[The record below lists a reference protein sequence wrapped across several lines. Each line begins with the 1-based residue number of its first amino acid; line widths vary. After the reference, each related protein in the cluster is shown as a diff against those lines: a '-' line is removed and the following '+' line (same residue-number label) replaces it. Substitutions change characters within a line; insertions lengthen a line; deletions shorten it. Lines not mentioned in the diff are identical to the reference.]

1 MNLTKCKF
9 LFYVVYIEEYT
20 FSRKVSLATIGVC
33 VFVRLTSVAA
43 LFIFSELFMNIY
55 TVCFIGHREI
65 PDIRETEEK
74 LQKVIEDLIRQKE
87 YVEFY
92 VGRNGDF
99 DISVAS
105 AVKRAQNKCGHE
117 NSSLILVLPYKN
129 KDIEYFKYYYDE
141 VILPVSSDTHFK
153 AAIKKRNEWM
163 ADNSD
168 MLIAY
173 VSKESGGAYEML
185 KYAELQKTTII
196 KINDLI
202 F

>member
-1 MNLTKCKF
+1 MD
-9 LFYVVYIEEYT
+9 
-20 FSRKVSLATIGVC
+20 
-33 VFVRLTSVAA
+33 
-43 LFIFSELFMNIY
+43 IY
-55 TVCFIGHREI
+55 RVCFIGHREI

-74 LQKVIEDLIRQKE
+74 LQTVVEELIRQNY

-92 VGRNGDF
+92 VGRNGIF
-99 DISVAS
+99 DVSVAS
-105 AVKRAQNKCGHE
+105 AIKRAQNKCGHE
-117 NSSLILVLPYKN
+117 NNSLILVLPYSH

-141 VILPVSSDTHFK
+141 VIFPVPPKTHFK